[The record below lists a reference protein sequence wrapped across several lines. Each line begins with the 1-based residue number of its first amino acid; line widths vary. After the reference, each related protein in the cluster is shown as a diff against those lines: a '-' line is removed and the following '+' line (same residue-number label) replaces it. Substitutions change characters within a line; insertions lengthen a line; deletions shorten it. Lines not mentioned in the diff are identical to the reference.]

1 MNDDNKCVNCKYDH
15 FIFQYD
21 KVKDWEFGIKGEYSY
36 YKCIKCGLVK
46 IYPFPT
52 IDTIKTYYPDDYISH
67 LESSN
72 KKGKLFDIL
81 EKIHFNFFLKKNFSF
96 LGLKKISSVL
106 DVGSGNGEFLI
117 KLKKFFNLKMYGI
130 DFSDVACQNMEK
142 KNIKAFKGLFLDYL
156 PGKKFDMISMNNY
169 IEHVIDPIKEL
180 EKAYNILE
188 NKGKLIGVTDNYDSF
203 DRRIFRRYWAGNHA
217 PRHTYLFSPNVLREM
232 LEKVGFKNVQ
242 IKQDIN
248 PGQIVI
254 SLQNFMQRKVS
265 DLANNKKLIFGRT
278 KYYSFYLLLALPI
291 NLIFFLFSKSGNINF
306 YATKD

>member
-1 MNDDNKCVNCKYDH
+1 M
-15 FIFQYD
+15 
-21 KVKDWEFGIKGEYSY
+21 
-36 YKCIKCGLVK
+36 
-46 IYPFPT
+46 
-52 IDTIKTYYPDDYISH
+52 
-67 LESSN
+67 
-72 KKGKLFDIL
+72 
-81 EKIHFNFFLKKNFSF
+81 
-96 LGLKKISSVL
+96 L

-117 KLKKFFNLKMYGI
+117 KLKKIFKSKIYGI

-156 PGKKFDMISMNNY
+156 PDRKFDMISMNNY

-203 DRRIFRRYWAGNHA
+203 DRRIFKRYWAGNHA

-278 KYYSFYLLLALPI
+278 KYYSFYLLLASI
-291 NLIFFLFSKSGNINF
+291 NLIFFLFSSFEI
-306 YATKD
+306 